1 MCWAYRFADGGIAAA
16 QESIAAPHVGRITRA
31 GQEASLLTRRGG
43 LPTWMASRYGM
54 MFAKSG
60 GGRQLIWN
68 ARDDKLE
75 AVETWARLI
84 RQRFAVP
91 VDAYVENAPGE
102 TWYVGPTSWMLGL
115 YDVERDGGSVV
126 ITEQGPR
133 DDRRPVLVSRDSAM
147 AWLLAEQWEALP
159 VLARSQRTRFME
171 ADLFE
176 GKRLATDART
186 TVPLPKA
193 A

>member
-16 QESIAAPHVGRITRA
+16 NEAIAAPHAGRITRA
-31 GQEASLLTRRGG
+31 GQETPMLVRRAG
-43 LPTWMASRYGM
+43 LPTWELSRYGM
-54 MFAKSG
+54 SFPKSG

-68 ARDDKLE
+68 ARDDKMDK
-75 AVETWARLI
+75 VESWARLM

-102 TWYVGPTSWMLGL
+102 TWYIGPVSWMVGVF
-115 YDVERDGGSVV
+115 DTSRDGGAVV
-126 ITEQGPR
+126 ITKQGQG
-133 DDRRPVLVSRDSAM
+133 DDRMPILLDRQDAL
-147 AWLLAEQWEALP
+147 AWLAADHWDALP
-159 VLARSQRTRFME
+159 GLLKAPSRTFAE

-176 GKRLATDART
+176 GKSLATDART
-186 TVPLPKA
+186 TVPLRRA